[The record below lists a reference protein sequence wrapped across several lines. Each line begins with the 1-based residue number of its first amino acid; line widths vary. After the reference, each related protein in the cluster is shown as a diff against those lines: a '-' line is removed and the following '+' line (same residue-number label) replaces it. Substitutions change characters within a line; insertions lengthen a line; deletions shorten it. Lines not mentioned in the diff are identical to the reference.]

1 MIKILGLGPGDKNSL
16 TLGTIEALRSYE
28 NIFFRT
34 EKHPTVDYIR
44 SLNINFKTYDS
55 FYEAYDSFD
64 DVYSAIAKDIVTK
77 HKELQNVVYAVPG
90 HPLVAEKSVLMIIEL
105 CKKENIEYEI
115 LPAVSFVEAMMESLK
130 IDPIEGIKI
139 VDAFEINKSIL
150 HNSTGLII
158 TQVYNNLIASEVK
171 LALSEYYNDSAD
183 IYFVRGAGIKEIE
196 SVRKIK
202 IYELDRQEDIDYLT
216 SIYVPKGTEAL
227 KDFYDL
233 LDIMETLRGENGCPW
248 DLEQDHKSLR
258 RCLIEEAYEVIDA
271 IDEEDPD
278 NLAEELG
285 DLLLQIVFHAKIGKE
300 EGYFNIY
307 DVTDGICKK
316 MITRHPHIFGKIN
329 LDSSQDVLDNWEE
342 IKKQE
347 KAYASYT
354 EQLKHISKSLP
365 GLIRAEKVQNKAS
378 KVGFDWNN
386 VEPALEKIKE
396 EYFEVKEVYNS
407 KNREKILDELG
418 DLIFATVNV
427 CRFLEIDPEEA
438 INHTTE
444 KFINRFEF
452 IEEKA
457 KENGYDIEKMTLEEM
472 DRLWDL
478 AKSTDKF

>member
-1 MIKILGLGPGDKNSL
+1 MIKILGLGPGDKDSL
-16 TLGTIEALRSYE
+16 TLGAIETLKTYK
-28 NIFFRT
+28 NIFLRT

-44 SLNINFKTYDS
+44 SLNINFKTYDN
-55 FYEAYDSFD
+55 FYEQYDSFD
-64 DVYSAIAKDIVTK
+64 DVYASIAKDLVSNHEKFENI
-77 HKELQNVVYAVPG
+77 VYAVPG

-105 CKKENIEYEI
+105 CKEQNIEYEI

-130 IDPIEGIKI
+130 IDPIGGIKI
-139 VDAFEINKSIL
+139 VDAFEINNSIL

-171 LALSEYYNDSAD
+171 LSLLEYYDDSAE
-183 IYFVRGAGIKEIE
+183 IYFVRGAGIKDIE

-202 IYELDRQEDIDYLT
+202 LYELDRQEDIDYLT
-216 SIYVPKGTEAL
+216 SIYVPKDTKAL

-233 LDIMETLRGENGCPW
+233 VKIMEILRGENGCPW

-271 IDEEDPD
+271 INKEDAE
-278 NLAEELG
+278 NLVEELG
-285 DLLLQIVFHAKIGKE
+285 DLLLQVVFHAKIGKG

-307 DVTDGICKK
+307 DITDGICNK
-316 MITRHPHIFGKIN
+316 MINRHPHIFGKIN
-329 LDSSQDVLDNWEE
+329 LDRTEDVLDNWEE
-342 IKKQE
+342 IKKEE
-347 KAYASYT
+347 KDYKSYT

-365 GLIRAEKVQNKAS
+365 GLIRAEKVQRKAS
-378 KVGFDWNN
+378 KVGFDWNA

-396 EYFEVKEVYNS
+396 EYFEVMEVYNS

-444 KFINRFEF
+444 KFIKRFEF
-452 IEEKA
+452 IEKKA
-457 KENGYDIEKMTLEEM
+457 IENGYDIKKMTLDEM
-472 DRLWDL
+472 DRLWNL
-478 AKSTDKF
+478 AKNK